1 MKRRHHPKSRT
12 AKHPGLNRTT
22 IKHARA
28 GLHDLITTAKSV
40 DRKLGTVAKHLPK
53 RRSR

>member
-1 MKRRHHPKSRT
+1 MKRRHTKKAAAS
-12 AKHPGLNRTT
+12 HPGLNRTT

-53 RRSR
+53 RRTR